1 MEVVDMSFRE
11 ETRTWLEENCPESMR
26 TPMPADEFPDFG
38 RRARYKNPD
47 TKLWLDRMAERG
59 WTMPLWPAEYGG
71 GGLSKEQ
78 TRVLEEELQ
87 RINARPALGGGMGT
101 SMIGPA
107 LLEFGSPEQC
117 GEHIPKIVRGE
128 IWWCQGYSEPGSG
141 SDLAGLQTRA
151 VEDGDDY
158 VINGSKIWT
167 SNADRA
173 DWMFCLVRTDPD
185 VPKHDGI
192 TFVLFD
198 MASPGVTVRP
208 IRLISGASPFCETFL
223 DDVRV
228 PKRNVVS
235 EPGKGWTVAKR
246 LLQYE
251 RTSIGGGMGG
261 GLSGGTRARSLQA
274 LAKRYAG
281 HVRGRIADDGLR
293 GRVVEHSMND
303 RAFGLSMR
311 RNGEESRS
319 GRAPTFTSS
328 FFKYYGTEQ
337 NKDRYEI
344 LTSLLGVQAL
354 GWSGDGFADRELAT
368 TRDWLR
374 SRANSIEGGTSEI
387 QLNIIA
393 KRILGLP
400 D

>member
-1 MEVVDMSFRE
+1 M
-11 ETRTWLEENCPESMR
+11 
-26 TPMPADEFPDFG
+26 AD
-38 RRARYKNPD
+38 
-47 TKLWLDRMAERG
+47 RG
-59 WTMPLWPAEYGG
+59 WTMPMWPAEYGG

-78 TRVLEEELQ
+78 TGVLEEELR

-167 SNADRA
+167 SNADQA

-192 TFVLFD
+192 TFILFD
-198 MASPGVTVRP
+198 MASPGVTVEP
-208 IRLISGASPFCETFL
+208 IRLISGASPFCQTFM

-261 GLSGGTRARSLQA
+261 GLSGGARSRSLQA

-293 GRVVEHSMND
+293 ARVIEHSMND
-303 RAFGLSMR
+303 RAFRLSMR

-337 NKDRYEI
+337 NKDRYEV
-344 LTSLLGVQAL
+344 LTSVLGVQAL

-368 TRDWLR
+368 TREWLR
-374 SRANSIEGGTSEI
+374 ARANSIEGGTSEI

>member
-1 MEVVDMSFRE
+1 MSFRE

-38 RRARYKNPD
+38 RRAHYKNPD

-117 GEHIPKIVRGE
+117 GEHIPRIVRGE
-128 IWWCQGYSEPGSG
+128 IWWCQGYSEPGTG

-192 TFVLFD
+192 TFILFD

-261 GLSGGTRARSLQA
+261 GLSGGTRARALQA

-293 GRVVEHSMND
+293 ARVVEHSMND

-344 LTSLLGVQAL
+344 LTSVLGVQAL
-354 GWSGDGFADRELAT
+354 GWSGDGFGDRELAT
-368 TRDWLR
+368 TREWLR